1 MLAKT
6 IFYMIL
12 NLKYSD
18 YIVVSYNVATWLYYY
33 KMGIELASDLPIM
46 FFVYFVLK
54 ARVMWS
60 NSEVI
65 ILQEMILAEEEWNQ
79 KIALQADLALA
90 IRKSQI
96 NFSNFRNTLIA
107 LIVLEVT
114 GVSAELISLSFL
126 T

>member
-1 MLAKT
+1 MFAKT

-12 NLKYSD
+12 NLKYAEE
-18 YIVVSYNVATWLYYY
+18 IIFSYNVPEWLHYY
-33 KMGIELASDLPIM
+33 KVGIELTNDFPIL

-65 ILQEMILAEEEWNQ
+65 ILQEIILQEEDWNK
-79 KIALQADLALA
+79 KIGLQADLTLA

-96 NFSNFRNTLIA
+96 NFSSFRRALITLI
-107 LIVLEVT
+107 ILEVT
-114 GVSAELISLSFL
+114 GILL
-126 T
+126 